1 MGSLLLVSNRGLLR
15 TDAMSRA
22 LLAAGGGLASL
33 GVFLWAAPAKDQRNL
48 VVPRTALV
56 IGGGVIGLSSA
67 YQLALRGVHVTVLE
81 ERQDTGQVA
90 SFCNGAIL
98 CQSMAASWASARL
111 IAENPGE
118 VKRMRVSLAA
128 WLDPQ
133 FWRWAA
139 WFWLNSLMPGWAD
152 FNHQSHRLLALYSL
166 KCQEEE
172 EERLGE
178 QISCG
183 KTALETLRLFTCP
196 KEMAAFLES
205 DQAQFWS
212 NAGYPFFSLT
222 AEECRE
228 LEPSLAPASQPG
240 PTIVGGVRCSVD
252 SSGEVYKY
260 VQNLGRVAREV
271 GVEVRCGASAEHL
284 RMEDGR
290 VAGLVL
296 DSGEQVEADIYIVAA
311 GAMSSKIAAQAGVNV
326 PVYPL
331 KGHMATAKLPGLRR
345 NIYSPRQGL
354 ASPLSGGRVR
364 IAGMVEAV
372 GWDHTVEQDKGR
384 RVMEALREVFADGVM
399 KEEDATFHS
408 CLRPVSA
415 DDVAI
420 IGRTSVGNLW
430 VNTGHGSKGWT
441 YCWGSSTLLA
451 QLITGQEPGIT
462 DAEER
467 FSPLRF
473 HPVRRR
479 LGYNVSS

>member
-22 LLAAGGGLASL
+22 LLVAGGGFASL

-48 VVPRTALV
+48 VVPRTAVV

-139 WFWLNSLMPGWAD
+139 WFWLNILMPGWAD

-183 KTALETLRLFTCP
+183 KTAVETLRLFTCP

-212 NAGYPFFSLT
+212 NAGYPFSHSRGVQRIG
-222 AEECRE
+222 A
-228 LEPSLAPASQPG
+228 EPSASVS
-240 PTIVGGVRCSVD
+240 TR
-252 SSGEVYKY
+252 
-260 VQNLGRVAREV
+260 
-271 GVEVRCGASAEHL
+271 
-284 RMEDGR
+284 
-290 VAGLVL
+290 
-296 DSGEQVEADIYIVAA
+296 
-311 GAMSSKIAAQAGVNV
+311 
-326 PVYPL
+326 
-331 KGHMATAKLPGLRR
+331 T
-345 NIYSPRQGL
+345 
-354 ASPLSGGRVR
+354 
-364 IAGMVEAV
+364 
-372 GWDHTVEQDKGR
+372 DHSWG
-384 RVMEALREVFADGVM
+384 REVFCGQQWGGVQIRA
-399 KEEDATFHS
+399 ES
-408 CLRPVSA
+408 WPRCPR
-415 DDVAI
+415 
-420 IGRTSVGNLW
+420 
-430 VNTGHGSKGWT
+430 
-441 YCWGSSTLLA
+441 CWGGGAVRSQGGTFEDGGWKSGRPGSRFWRTGGGRHLYCGCRSNVQQNCCPGWGECSSLPSEGPHGNSKTSRTA
-451 QLITGQEPGIT
+451 TKYIQPQARASKPPVWRKSANCRYGGGSGMGSHGGAGQGEAGNGGSQ
-462 DAEER
+462 R
-467 FSPLRF
+467 GLC
-473 HPVRRR
+473 
-479 LGYNVSS
+479 